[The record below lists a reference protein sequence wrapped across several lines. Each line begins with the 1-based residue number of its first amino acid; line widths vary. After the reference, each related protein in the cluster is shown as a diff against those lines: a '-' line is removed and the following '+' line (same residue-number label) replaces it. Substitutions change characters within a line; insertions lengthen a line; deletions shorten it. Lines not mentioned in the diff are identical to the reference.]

1 MASRIFARA
10 SSRVSPSPL
19 ADAKSPRRVTLSG
32 SGDEGT
38 LRLQGHGALPL
49 PHGVCA
55 SSDERR
61 DRARSPGGEGLLAA
75 GRDRL
80 RRHDDRSC
88 DLRLDVAEA
97 ALEPRAA
104 ARRLLVRSNTD
115 HAEDS
120 DPRALRG
127 HLEHCLGARVSEV
140 LQPRG
145 DADVPRAGVRR
156 DAFPLPWRRVYVS
169 ANRNFKRPFPSL
181 DPQLSAADA
190 RTVLTFSPKT

>member
-1 MASRIFARA
+1 
-10 SSRVSPSPL
+10 
-19 ADAKSPRRVTLSG
+19 G
-32 SGDEGT
+32 
-38 LRLQGHGALPL
+38 
-49 PHGVCA
+49 
-55 SSDERR
+55 
-61 DRARSPGGEGLLAA
+61 
-75 GRDRL
+75 DRL

-104 ARRLLVRSNTD
+104 ARRLLVRSNTH
-115 HAEDS
+115 HAEHS

-169 ANRNFKRPFPSL
+169 ANRKFKRPFPGAVASRGTRQRSTWS
-181 DPQLSAADA
+181 DNDKPEIKMTGYA
-190 RTVLTFSPKT
+190 

>member
-1 MASRIFARA
+1 MP
-10 SSRVSPSPL
+10 SPST
-19 ADAKSPRRVTLSG
+19 SRVTLSG

-38 LRLQGHGALPL
+38 LRLQGHGGLRL
-49 PHGVCA
+49 PHGVRA

-61 DRARSPGGEGLLAA
+61 DRARSPGREGLLAA

-104 ARRLLVRSNTD
+104 ARRLLVRSDTD
-115 HAEDS
+115 HAEHS

-169 ANRNFKRPFPSL
+169 ANRNFKRLFPSL

-190 RTVLTFSPKT
+190 RTVRPTPALRRAERIVSVHSS